1 MTGTPKR
8 PTKTGTSLAT
18 RVLSGFAL
26 VALVTA
32 LACAVFAWSMF
43 QNHQLPFLF
52 AMSVAIWLVS
62 TLSILLLAIYLH
74 RSVVSRVVA
83 LKDAMRARV
92 SGEDEPISV
101 AGDDEIS
108 QMARSVEHLVEE
120 LQQRLSSSGFELPII
135 FLTGHGTVPD
145 SVQALKA
152 GAQDF
157 LEKPVEDELLLAAIE
172 RVLAL
177 DRSRADHQAE
187 QDETRVCIETL
198 TSRERQVLEQVVA
211 GLLNKQ
217 IASKLGI
224 AESTV
229 KVHRGRMMTKL
240 GVDSVPELVRLAETA
255 GEIKREE

>member
-120 LQQRLSSSGFELPII
+120 LQQRLSSSGFELPA
-135 FLTGHGTVPD
+135 D
-145 SVQALKA
+145 MAC
-152 GAQDF
+152 
-157 LEKPVEDELLLAAIE
+157 
-172 RVLAL
+172 VLA
-177 DRSRADHQAE
+177 S
-187 QDETRVCIETL
+187 
-198 TSRERQVLEQVVA
+198 ERFVSPST
-211 GLLNKQ
+211 
-217 IASKLGI
+217 IA
-224 AESTV
+224 AW
-229 KVHRGRMMTKL
+229 RPR
-240 GVDSVPELVRLAETA
+240 
-255 GEIKREE
+255 